1 MARPSAPL
9 LFLASVVLLWSGAR
23 GTALWMAAHAP
34 PPERLQVR
42 QPEQN
47 MVPPRPLDRAEW
59 LPRPPGGARDVRWT
73 RPYMRRSAAR
83 ITAGRWAIT
92 GPMLRVI
99 PVVQANDPVPPSN
112 ALPLLLLPS
121 PQPAGAEPGEPQ
133 PATDRPMRAARPV
146 QAPPAPHWSLTA
158 WLLLRP
164 DALGVAPS
172 STLAPG
178 QAQLG
183 GTQAGAR
190 VGLRLDRQGRWE
202 AHARLVTSGSG
213 PDGIEAAA
221 GINWQPVQALPL
233 RLALERRQQVAGDGG
248 RSAFA
253 AFASGGVS
261 DVALPGRF
269 RLNGYGAAGVVGARR
284 RDLFAEG
291 SATAHRRI
299 AEAGPVSVEAG
310 GGIWAAAQPGATRVD
325 AGPSLRLRLATGTV
339 QPVLSIDWRQR
350 LAGDATPASGVAIT
364 LASDF

>member
-1 MARPSAPL
+1 MPQPDVPAIFSLTPQQPTEAVPS
-9 LFLASVVLLWSGAR
+9 
-23 GTALWMAAHAP
+23 
-34 PPERLQVR
+34 
-42 QPEQN
+42 
-47 MVPPRPLDRAEW
+47 
-59 LPRPPGGARDVRWT
+59 
-73 RPYMRRSAAR
+73 
-83 ITAGRWAIT
+83 
-92 GPMLRVI
+92 
-99 PVVQANDPVPPSN
+99 
-112 ALPLLLLPS
+112 S
-121 PQPAGAEPGEPQ
+121 PQPV
-133 PATDRPMRAARPV
+133 TTRPTSAALPE
-146 QAPPAPHWSLTA
+146 QAPPARHWSLTA
-158 WLLLRP
+158 WLLWRP

-190 VGLRLDRQGRWE
+190 AGLRLDRQGRWE

-233 RLALERRQQVAGDGG
+233 RIALERRQQLAGDGG

-350 LAGDATPASGVAIT
+350 LAGGATPASGVAIT